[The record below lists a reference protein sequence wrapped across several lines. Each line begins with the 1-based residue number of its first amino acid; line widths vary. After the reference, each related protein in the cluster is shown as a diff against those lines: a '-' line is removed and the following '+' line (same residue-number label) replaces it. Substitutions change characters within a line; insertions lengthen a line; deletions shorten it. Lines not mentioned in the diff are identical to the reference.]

1 MRIFVALALGSLLM
15 MGCGDD
21 NGGTGGTGA
30 TGGTPGT
37 GGMGGGGS
45 DLSVQVSW
53 APVPPC
59 AQAVRSDWEITVAVT
74 GEVEPVNVA
83 GSVVACIGDIDMVG
97 VNTIDCPNNL
107 PYNGTVSVSD
117 AGGGTDE
124 VNFVIRDCMSGSA
137 P

>member
-21 NGGTGGTGA
+21 SSGTGGTGA

-53 APVPPC
+53 EPVPPC
-59 AQAVRSDWEITVAVT
+59 AQAVRSDWEITVEVT
-74 GEVEPVNVA
+74 GEVGTVTVA
-83 GSVVACIGDIDMVG
+83 GDVTLCVGPIDMLG
-97 VNTIDCPNNL
+97 VNTIDCPNNA
-107 PYNGTVSVSD
+107 PYPGTVSVSD
-117 AGGGTDE
+117 DVGTDE
-124 VNFVIRDCMSGSA
+124 VDFMIGDCMSGSA